1 MFKRLSTVYFLL
13 VIFALAVTLFFGL
26 KFFNQKIQKEQVVF
40 APEAKLQDLGP
51 APDFKVK
58 LLDSNKEVSLKD
70 FKGKPLIINFWASW
84 CPSCREEAPILA
96 KVAKEHKSHV
106 TFLGIIVQDTEA
118 QARAYLKEFGVTY
131 QNGWDVNEQSAQ
143 AYKITGVP
151 ETYFIDSQ
159 GNLRAK
165 WIGAINEEN
174 LQKLVNQ
181 LQGS

>member
-1 MFKRLSTVYFLL
+1 MVKRSYPLYFLL
-13 VIFALAVTLFFGL
+13 AIIGIALVLFVGL
-26 KFFNQKIQKEQVVF
+26 KFFGQKIQQEQVVLPPQ
-40 APEAKLQDLGP
+40 ASLQDLGP
-51 APDFKVK
+51 APDIKVK

-84 CPSCREEAPILA
+84 CPSCREEAPTLA
-96 KVAKEHKSHV
+96 KVAKEHKKHV
-106 TFLGIIVQDTEA
+106 TFLGIIVQDTEP
-118 QARAYLKEFGVTY
+118 QVRAYIKEFGVTY
-131 QNGWDVNEQSAQ
+131 QNGWDVQEQSAQ

-181 LQGS
+181 LTGT